1 MRENLPVCSNCEK
14 GRLHKAIG
22 DVKITRQKLSAT
34 VKKVSGRFC
43 DACDEIEFDETTDS
57 ADRYAAAGD
66 KLVLKNREIAAAVLK
81 LQRKRLNLT
90 QSQASR
96 ITGGGQNAFSRY
108 GTGAAQPIP
117 AVINLFKLLDKHP
130 EVLKELDIAGCC
142 RLGTP

>member
-14 GRLHKAIG
+14 GRLHKAIR
-22 DVKITRQKLSAT
+22 DVKITRQRLSAT

-43 DACDEIEFDETTDS
+43 DTYDEIEFDETTDS
-57 ADRYAAAGD
+57 AERCASAGD
-66 KLVLKNREIAAAVLK
+66 KLVLNNREIAAAALK
-81 LQRKRLNLT
+81 LQRKKLNLT

-108 GTGAAQPIP
+108 ETRAAPPLP

-130 EVLKELDIAGCC
+130 DMLKELDIAG
-142 RLGTP
+142 